1 MILDRYLGQTI
12 AIYTGIVF
20 LVLLALFSFTMFVTE
35 LGDVG
40 KGDYSLLLA
49 AQYVVLSLPRL
60 SYQLFP
66 AIALLGT
73 IIGLGVLANSSE
85 LLVLRVSGV
94 SIFRIIGSVMKTGL
108 ILMLLALI
116 LGEFVAPIT
125 ERAAINL
132 RNVALSEQAAL
143 MTRQGYW
150 VRDGQNF
157 VFIGTL
163 FPDGSLGN
171 IAIYETE
178 IGHQIVTITQAE
190 RAFHQQDKWTLQGIV
205 RNKVTEDG
213 VTTETIPSQA
223 WNSSLNPR
231 IVGAVSV
238 NPDFLPLSS
247 LHQYIGYLH
256 GNGLNAQVYE
266 QAFWKKIL
274 SPLATGVMVFLG
286 VPFVFGPLRSVA
298 MGPRVMVGAFVGIG
312 FYIAT
317 QVVGFAGQ
325 VYEFNSF
332 LVVFLPVFV
341 FFLLG
346 VLLTRR
352 VL

>member
-40 KGDYSLLLA
+40 KGQYSLLHA

-66 AIALLGT
+66 AMALLGT

-85 LLVLRVSGV
+85 LLVLRASGV
-94 SIFRIIGSVMKTGL
+94 SIYRIIGAVMKTGL
-108 ILMLLALI
+108 ILMVLASI
-116 LGEFVAPIT
+116 LGEFVAPVS
-125 ERAAINL
+125 ERIALNL
-132 RNVALSEQAAL
+132 RNVALNEQAAL

-157 VFIGTL
+157 VFIEKL

-171 IAIYETE
+171 IAIYETGA
-178 IGHQIVTITQAE
+178 GHQLVKITKAE
-190 RAFHQQDKWTLQGIV
+190 RAFHLGDKWTLQGITSNTV
-205 RNKVTEDG
+205 SEDG
-213 VTTETIPSQA
+213 VETERIPSQP
-223 WNSSLNPR
+223 WSSSLNPG

-238 NPDFLPLSS
+238 NPDFLPITS
-247 LHQYIGYLH
+247 LHQYIDYLH
-256 GNGLNAQVYE
+256 DNGLNAHLYE

-298 MGPRVMVGAFVGIG
+298 MGPRVVVGAFVGIG
-312 FYIAT
+312 FYIIT
-317 QVVGFAGQ
+317 QVVGFTGQ
-325 VYEFNSF
+325 VYGLNSF
-332 LVVFLPVFV
+332 LVVFAPVCI

>member
-94 SIFRIIGSVMKTGL
+94 SIFRIIGAVMKTGL
-108 ILMLLALI
+108 ILMVVAI
-116 LGEFVAPIT
+116 VLGEFVAPIT
-125 ERAAINL
+125 ERVALNL
-132 RNVALSEQAAL
+132 RNAALSEQAAL

-157 VFIGTL
+157 VFIGAL

-171 IAIYETE
+171 IAIYETG
-178 IGHQIVTITQAE
+178 IGHQIVSITQAE
-190 RAFHQQDKWTLQGIV
+190 RAFHFDDKWTLQGIT
-205 RNKVTEDG
+205 RNNVTEDG
-213 VTTETIPSQA
+213 VTTETIPSQP
-223 WNSSLNPR
+223 WNSLLNPR

-238 NPDFLPLSS
+238 NPDFLPITS
-247 LHQYIGYLH
+247 LHQYIDYLH
-256 GNGLNAQVYE
+256 ENGLNAQVYE

-286 VPFVFGPLRSVA
+286 VPFVFGPLRSVP
-298 MGPRVMVGAFVGIG
+298 MGPRVVVGAFVGIG
-312 FYIAT
+312 FYIVT

-325 VYEFNSF
+325 VYGLNSF
-332 LVVFLPVFV
+332 MVIFSPVCV